1 MKTILLFSILFCA
14 IAVPAMGA
22 LTDADL
28 DKIRLIVQ
36 EEIKREIAPLITDI
50 NQLKTND
57 AIRQTELKNLSKNID
72 DKFESVEK
80 NFDRQNSI
88 IIACIGI
95 PLAVLAIGATIWG
108 ILASKR
114 SAKDRTLEQQ
124 IEVLTQEIETLKQQR
139 TVQP

>member
-114 SAKDRTLEQQ
+114 STKDRTLEQQ

-139 TVQP
+139 TV

>member
-1 MKTILLFSILFCA
+1 MKTVLLFSILFCA

-114 SAKDRTLEQQ
+114 STKDRTLEQQ

>member
-1 MKTILLFSILFCA
+1 MKTILLFSILSCA

-36 EEIKREIAPLITDI
+36 EEIKSEIAPLITDI
-50 NQLKTND
+50 NKLKTND

-114 SAKDRTLEQQ
+114 STKDRTLEQQ

>member
-36 EEIKREIAPLITDI
+36 EEIKSEIAPLITDI
-50 NQLKTND
+50 NKLKTND

-114 SAKDRTLEQQ
+114 STKDRTLEQQ

>member
-114 SAKDRTLEQQ
+114 STKDRTLEQQ